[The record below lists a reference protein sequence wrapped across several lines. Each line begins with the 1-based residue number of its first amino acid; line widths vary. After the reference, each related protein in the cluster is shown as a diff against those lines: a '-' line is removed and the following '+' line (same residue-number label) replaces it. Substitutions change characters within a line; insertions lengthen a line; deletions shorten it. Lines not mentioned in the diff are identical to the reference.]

1 MRARPPV
8 LEVKV
13 AARESP
19 SSLEV
24 VLGSGVRVAVPV
36 DFDEA
41 TLGRLLSVL
50 GER

>member
-1 MRARPPV
+1 MAARPPV

-13 AARESP
+13 EAQANAGA
-19 SSLEV
+19 LEV
-24 VLGSGVRVAVPV
+24 VLGCGVRVVVPV
-36 DFDEA
+36 DFDET

>member
-19 SSLEV
+19 GSLEV
-24 VLGSGVRVAVPV
+24 VLGGGVRVAVPV